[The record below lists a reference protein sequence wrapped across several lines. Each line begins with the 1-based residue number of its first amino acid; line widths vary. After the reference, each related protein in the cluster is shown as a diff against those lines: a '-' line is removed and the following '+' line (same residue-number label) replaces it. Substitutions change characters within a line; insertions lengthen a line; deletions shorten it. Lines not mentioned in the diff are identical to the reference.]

1 MCRHHRLDPHIQSS
15 NLSLR
20 EPDLSNLELE
30 SVKRVRKALAG
41 ADRPN
46 GVRELTDRVRNTA
59 EMAQA
64 LGVELGA
71 VVKTQVFT
79 IGNRYVFVLVAGDHH
94 CSEEQLPKIFQLQ
107 GDVVR
112 PSADLVR
119 AVTGFSNGGLT
130 PVGSVSKLPTA
141 IDASLKRFETIYA
154 AAGHSQC
161 IFETSVD
168 ELKSLTSGLVSY
180 AVAGPAKPS

>member
-1 MCRHHRLDPHIQSS
+1 
-15 NLSLR
+15 
-20 EPDLSNLELE
+20 LSNLELE
-30 SVKRVRKALAG
+30 SVKRVRKALAEVG
-41 ADRPN
+41 RLDA
-46 GVRELTDRVRNTA
+46 VRELSDSVRNTA
-59 EMAQA
+59 QIAQA
-64 LGVELGA
+64 LDVELGA

-79 IGNRYVFVLVAGDHH
+79 IGNRYVFVLLAGDHL
-94 CSEEQLPKIFQLQ
+94 CSEDQLSKVFQLQ

-119 AVTGFSNGGLT
+119 AVTGFSNGGMT

-154 AAGHSQC
+154 AAGHNQC

-168 ELKSLTSGLVSY
+168 ELKSLTNGLVSY
-180 AVAGPAKPS
+180 AVASPTNPS